1 MFFKICSDAIVDKF
15 IKKTIKKF
23 DKNLTSAKLMQS
35 DLMDDKGDQDYKDK
49 VAKCFEMRSHKMKS
63 KQNGQSNVWEEA
75 LNSEKN
81 YIMYKKGYKHM
92 LDDIEYAKKNLNKF
106 KRGLSIFED

>member
-1 MFFKICSDAIVDKF
+1 
-15 IKKTIKKF
+15 
-23 DKNLTSAKLMQS
+23 MQS
-35 DLMDDKGDQDYKDK
+35 DLCDDEREKDYNEK
-49 VAKCFEMRSHKMKS
+49 VARCFEMRSLRLKRKS
-63 KQNGQSNVWEEA
+63 DVENKNWETA

-92 LDDIEYAKKNLNKF
+92 LDDIVYAKVNLSKY

>member
-1 MFFKICSDAIVDKF
+1 MQAD
-15 IKKTIKKF
+15 
-23 DKNLTSAKLMQS
+23 LLME
-35 DLMDDKGDQDYKDK
+35 DQDPDYNEK
-49 VAKCFEMRSHKMKS
+49 VAKCCEMRAHRLTS
-63 KQNGQSNVWEEA
+63 KQDRENKKWEQS

-92 LDDIEYAKKNLNKF
+92 LDDIGEAKVNLSKY